1 MNIHPFA
8 AVRPNKGDAAL
19 VASVPYDVVDTAEA
33 KALAA
38 GNSKSFLHVSRPE
51 IDLPDGTDCSSPE
64 AYAQARKALD
74 ALVANGTLVRDA
86 EPKFYAYRQTMGSHS
101 QTGIVATFDTQDY
114 LAGVLKQHEKTRK
127 DKEDDRTRHIETLSA
142 HTGPAFLTYRDD
154 KAIDLIV
161 ADACRREP
169 LYDFVAPDGI
179 GHTVWEIA
187 SASSCAGD
195 ELQELFARIPVAY
208 IADGH
213 HRSAAASRYAK
224 EHGFE
229 GESRWFLAVAFP
241 ASQLKILAYNR
252 LVADLNGLSPYE
264 FMSRISENFTIGQKG
279 SRNCRM
285 YFNGSWTD
293 LSWDVPAGADV
304 VSSLDVSYLQDKLL
318 APVLGIGDPRTDKR
332 ISFMGG
338 IRGDAALAAKVDSGE
353 AAVAF
358 APPRDPACA
367 VAGWSAQAQEHSV
380 HWLLPPSTRSSTR
393 VSVPAS
399 PRDET
404 FLRGLDGESG
414 TAVAEKVQTGQASS
428 SLCTHGTEFSCLWM
442 LTGFLPLISS
452 RR

>member
-8 AVRPNKGDAAL
+8 AIRPNSEDAAL

-38 GNSKSFLHVSRPE
+38 GNPKSFLHVSRPE
-51 IDLPDGTDCSSPE
+51 IDLADGTDCSSPE
-64 AYAQARKALD
+64 AYAQAKRALD
-74 ALVANGTLVRDA
+74 GLIASGTLVRDA

-127 DKEDDRTRHIETLSA
+127 DKEDDRTRHIEALGA

-154 KAIDLIV
+154 PAIDAIV
-161 ADACRREP
+161 ADACRRAP
-169 LYDFVAPDGI
+169 LYDFTAPDGI

-187 SASSCAGD
+187 SAASCAAD

-229 GESRWFLAVAFP
+229 GESRWFMATIFP

-252 LVADLNGLSPYE
+252 LVADLNGLSDYE
-264 FMSRISENFTIGQKG
+264 FMSRVSENFAIGRKG

-285 YFNGSWTD
+285 YFRGKWTD
-293 LSWDVPAGADV
+293 LSWDLPSGADA
-304 VSSLDVSYLQDKLL
+304 VSSLDVSYLQDNLL
-318 APVLGIGDPRTDKR
+318 APVLGIGDPRTDRR

-338 IRGDAALAAKVDSGE
+338 IRGDAELAARVDSG
-353 AAVAF
+353 ADAVAF
-358 APPRDPACA
+358 AMEPVTVAEMMAIADAGAIMPPKSTWFEPKLRSGLF
-367 VAGWSAQAQEHSV
+367 VHSV
-380 HWLLPPSTRSSTR
+380 T
-393 VSVPAS
+393 
-399 PRDET
+399 
-404 FLRGLDGESG
+404 
-414 TAVAEKVQTGQASS
+414 
-428 SLCTHGTEFSCLWM
+428 
-442 LTGFLPLISS
+442 
-452 RR
+452 

>member
-1 MNIHPFA
+1 MKIHPFA
-8 AVRPNKGDAAL
+8 AVRPNVKDAAS
-19 VASVPYDVVDTAEA
+19 VASVPYDVVDTKEA
-33 KALAA
+33 KALAE
-38 GNSKSFLHVSRPE
+38 GNPKSFLHVSRPE

-74 ALVANGTLVRDA
+74 KLIADGTLVRDG

-114 LAGVLKQHEKTRK
+114 LAGILKQHEKTRK

-161 ADACRREP
+161 ADACAKAP

-187 SASSCAGD
+187 PASACVAD
-195 ELQELFARIPVAY
+195 ELVELFARIPVAY

-224 EHGFE
+224 EHNFE
-229 GESRWFLAVAFP
+229 GESRWFMAVIFP

-252 LVADLNGLSPYE
+252 LVKDLNGLSDYE
-264 FMSRISENFTIGQKG
+264 FMSRLSERFTVGQKG
-279 SRNCRM
+279 ERNCRM
-285 YFNGSWTD
+285 YFKGKWTD
-293 LSWDVPAGADV
+293 LSWKIPSGASV
-304 VSSLDVSYLQDKLL
+304 VEALDVSYLQDKLL
-318 APVLGIGDPRTDKR
+318 APVLGIGDPRTDPR

-353 AAVAF
+353 NAVAF
-358 APPRDPACA
+358 AMEPVTVEEMMGIADAGAIMPPKSTWFEPKLRS
-367 VAGWSAQAQEHSV
+367 GLFV
-380 HWLLPPSTRSSTR
+380 HT
-393 VSVPAS
+393 V
-399 PRDET
+399 
-404 FLRGLDGESG
+404 
-414 TAVAEKVQTGQASS
+414 
-428 SLCTHGTEFSCLWM
+428 
-442 LTGFLPLISS
+442 
-452 RR
+452 